1 MNLHP
6 PAALR
11 NGAHHCPLRV
21 YYEDTD
27 AAGIVYHANYL
38 RFAERARTEALRDLG
53 VPHSD
58 LTSQHG
64 LMFMVR
70 RVKVDYLGPAL
81 LDDSLCVITK
91 PFTIRA
97 ASVELNQRVVRSA
110 EPERSLAELD
120 LWLACIRLAD
130 RRPARLPARWRDA
143 LSGMVQH
150 APPTSTSNGAEVR
163 G

>member
-6 PAALR
+6 TAALR
-11 NGAHHCPLRV
+11 NGAHHYSLRV

-27 AAGIVYHANYL
+27 AAGVVYHANYL

-53 VPHSD
+53 VPHSEM
-58 LTSQHG
+58 TSQHG

-81 LDDSLCVITK
+81 LDDSLDVITK
-91 PFTIRA
+91 PFTIGG

-110 EPERSLAELD
+110 EPERTLVD
-120 LWLACIRLAD
+120 LEVWLACVRLAD
-130 RRPARLPARWRDA
+130 QRPARLPARWRDA
-143 LSGMVQH
+143 MNGMVQH
-150 APPTSTSNGAEVR
+150 APPTLTSTGA
-163 G
+163 

>member
-6 PAALR
+6 DAALR
-11 NGAHHCPLRV
+11 NGGHQYPFRV

-27 AAGIVYHANYL
+27 AAGVVYHANYL
-38 RFAERARTEALRDLG
+38 RFAERARTEALRAFG
-53 VPHSD
+53 VPHSEM
-58 LTSQHG
+58 TSQHG

-81 LDDSLCVITK
+81 LDDSLTVITK

-110 EPERSLAELD
+110 EPERTLVD
-120 LWLACIRLAD
+120 LEVWLACVRLSDQRA
-130 RRPARLPARWRDA
+130 ARLPARWRDA

-150 APPTSTSNGAEVR
+150 APAGAEVR
-163 G
+163 GRR

>member
-11 NGAHHCPLRV
+11 NGAHHYAFRV

-27 AAGIVYHANYL
+27 AAGVVYHANYL

-53 VPHSD
+53 VPHSEM
-58 LTSQHG
+58 TSQHG

-70 RVKVDYLGPAL
+70 RVKVDYLDSAL

-97 ASVELNQRVVRSA
+97 ASVELNQRVVRGQA
-110 EPERSLAELD
+110 PERTLAELD
-120 LWLACIRLAD
+120 VWLACVRLAD
-130 RRPARLPARWRDA
+130 QRPARLPARWRDA

-150 APPTSTSNGAEVR
+150 APAGA
-163 G
+163 